1 MLIIL
6 VFFVI
11 EIIYLVIS
19 SKHPEF
25 RKPKIRYTVTF
36 FLCILLAIHFYL
48 DYFRMGSFN
57 SLVLNNFNNSK
68 IVSVMLVKNTN
79 NTKDSTI
86 RSSNDPKTIKDL
98 ITYLKQFRLAQYN
111 GKYTSA
117 NNYSYDI
124 VFYTNKKDERI
135 GISVT
140 NDNYIDVAVETTKTY
155 HLLFFNWYNNINSYK
170 SYKIVNGKIN
180 YNFLDSIL
188 NSIQD

>member
-6 VFFVI
+6 IFAI
-11 EIIYLVIS
+11 AITYSIIS

-25 RKPKIRYTVTF
+25 RMPKIRYIVTF

-48 DYFRMGSFN
+48 DYYKMGSFN
-57 SLVLNNFNNSK
+57 SLVLNNFDNSK
-68 IVSVMLVKNTN
+68 IVSVMLVQNTDNDKN
-79 NTKDSTI
+79 STI
-86 RSSNDPKTIKDL
+86 KSSNDPKTINDL
-98 ITYLKQFRLAQYN
+98 IAYLKQFKLAQYN

-140 NDNYIDVAVETTKTY
+140 NENYLDIAIKTTKTY
-155 HLLFFNWYNNINSYK
+155 HLLFFNWYKNINNYK
-170 SYKIVNGKIN
+170 SYKIVNGKVSPH
-180 YNFLDSIL
+180 FLDSIL
-188 NSIQD
+188 DSIKD

>member
-6 VFFVI
+6 IVAIV
-11 EIIYLVIS
+11 IIYLIVS

-25 RKPKIRYTVTF
+25 KRPKIRYAVTF

-48 DYFRMGSFN
+48 DYFRIGSFN
-57 SLVLNNFNNSK
+57 SLVLSNFHNSK
-68 IVSVMLVKNTN
+68 IVSVMLAKNTD

-86 RSSNDPKTIKDL
+86 KSTNDAKTINDL
-98 ITYLKQFRLAQYN
+98 ISYLKQFKLVQYN
-111 GKYTSA
+111 GKYTSG

-140 NDNYIDVAVETTKTY
+140 NDKYIDVAVDTTKTY

-180 YNFLDSIL
+180 LHFLDSVL
-188 NSIQD
+188 DSIED

>member
-1 MLIIL
+1 MLLIIL
-6 VFFVI
+6 IFVI
-11 EIIYLVIS
+11 AITYLIVS
-19 SKHPEF
+19 SKHPQF
-25 RKPKIRYTVTF
+25 KMKKIRYTVTL
-36 FLCILLAIHFYL
+36 FLCMLLAIHFYL
-48 DYFRMGSFN
+48 DYFRIGSFN
-57 SLVLNNFNNSK
+57 SLILNNFDNSK
-68 IVSVMLVKNTN
+68 VVSVMLVKNTD
-79 NTKDSTI
+79 NTKDSIIKST
-86 RSSNDPKTIKDL
+86 SDAKTINDL
-98 ITYLKQFRLAQYN
+98 IAYLKQFKLVQYN

-140 NDNYIDVAVETTKTY
+140 NENYIDVAVETTKTY
-155 HLLFFNWYNNINSYK
+155 HLFFFNWYNNINNYK

>member
-1 MLIIL
+1 MLLIIL
-6 VFFVI
+6 IFVI
-11 EIIYLVIS
+11 AITYLIVS
-19 SKHPEF
+19 SKHPQF
-25 RKPKIRYTVTF
+25 KMKKIRYTVTL
-36 FLCILLAIHFYL
+36 FLCMLLAIHFYL
-48 DYFRMGSFN
+48 DYFRIGSFN
-57 SLVLNNFNNSK
+57 SLILNNFDNSK
-68 IVSVMLVKNTN
+68 VVSVMLVKNTD
-79 NTKDSTI
+79 NTKDSIIKST
-86 RSSNDPKTIKDL
+86 SDAKTINDL
-98 ITYLKQFRLAQYN
+98 IAYLKQFRLAQYN